1 MTQDPTTAAP
11 ACYRHPDRHT
21 LLKCSRCDRPI
32 CAACTIDASVGQRC
46 PECVRSEG
54 TQKIIPAGGRS
65 SPASSAPATKTF
77 IALAVGFFALTG
89 FGQSGDLIIE
99 TLAQVNK
106 TVGAGEWWRIFTPI
120 LLHASIT
127 HILFNMWALWVLG
140 PQIERGVGTW
150 PFVSLFLASAGVGG
164 AFAFYLGDPL
174 SAVFLVGAS
183 GAIFGLFGVW
193 LSWAMHRRNTRQGRA
208 MLRQIGV
215 LLLINAAIPFL
226 VPNIA
231 WQAHLGGLI
240 AGFAIGEIWS
250 RLHGSNIEV
259 LRTVTG
265 VAVAVV
271 AALSVMI

>member
-32 CAACTIDASVGQRC
+32 CAACSIDASVGQRC

-54 TQKIIPAGGRS
+54 TQEIIPTGARS
-65 SPASSAPATKTF
+65 SRASGAPATKTF

-89 FGQSGDLIIE
+89 FGQSGDLIFE
-99 TLAQVNK
+99 TLAQWNLAVA
-106 TVGAGEWWRIFTPI
+106 AGEWWRIFTPI

-174 SAVFLVGAS
+174 DVAVGAS

-193 LSWAMHRRNTRQGRA
+193 LSWAMHRRNTMQGRA

-226 VPNIA
+226 VPNIS

-250 RLHGSNIEV
+250 RLRGSNIEV

>member
-1 MTQDPTTAAP
+1 VTQDPTTAAP

-32 CAACTIDASVGQRC
+32 CAACSIDASVGQRC

-54 TQKIIPAGGRS
+54 TQEIIPTGARS
-65 SPASSAPATKTF
+65 SRASGAPATKTF

-89 FGQSGDLIIE
+89 FGQSGDLIFE
-99 TLAQVNK
+99 TLAQWNLAVA
-106 TVGAGEWWRIFTPI
+106 AGEWWRIFTPI

-174 SAVFLVGAS
+174 DVAVGAS

-193 LSWAMHRRNTRQGRA
+193 LSWALHRRNTMQGRA
-208 MLRQIGV
+208 MLRQIGF

-240 AGFAIGEIWS
+240 AGFAIGETWS
-250 RLHGSNIEV
+250 RLRGSNIEV

>member
-1 MTQDPTTAAP
+1 M
-11 ACYRHPDRHT
+11 
-21 LLKCSRCDRPI
+21 
-32 CAACTIDASVGQRC
+32 
-46 PECVRSEG
+46 RSEG
-54 TQKIIPAGGRS
+54 TQKIIPTGARTS
-65 SPASSAPATKTF
+65 RASGAPATKTF
-77 IALAVGFFALTG
+77 IALALVFFVLTG
-89 FGQSGDLIIE
+89 FGRSGGSIFE
-99 TLAQVNK
+99 TLAQWNLAVE
-106 TVGAGEWWRIFTPI
+106 AGEWWRIFTPI

-164 AFAFYLGDPL
+164 AFAFYLGDIDV
-174 SAVFLVGAS
+174 AVGAS
-183 GAIFGLFGVW
+183 GAIFGLFGIWV
-193 LSWAMHRRNTRQGRA
+193 SWAMHRRNTMQGRA

-240 AGFAIGEIWS
+240 AGFVIGEIWS
-250 RLHGSNIEV
+250 RLRGSNVEV

-265 VAVAVV
+265 VVVAVV

>member
-1 MTQDPTTAAP
+1 M
-11 ACYRHPDRHT
+11 
-21 LLKCSRCDRPI
+21 
-32 CAACTIDASVGQRC
+32 
-46 PECVRSEG
+46 RSEG
-54 TQKIIPAGGRS
+54 TQKIIPTGAR
-65 SPASSAPATKTF
+65 ASRASGAPATKTF
-77 IALAVGFFALTG
+77 IGLALVFFVLTG
-89 FGQSGDLIIE
+89 FGGSGGAIFE
-99 TLAQVNK
+99 ALAQWNLAVA
-106 TVGAGEWWRIFTPI
+106 AGEWWRIFTPI

-150 PFVSLFLASAGVGG
+150 PFVSLFIASAGVGG

-174 SAVFLVGAS
+174 DVAVGAS
-183 GAIFGLFGVW
+183 GAIFGLFGIW
-193 LSWAMHRRNTRQGRA
+193 LSWAMHRRNTMQGRA

-240 AGFAIGEIWS
+240 AGLVIGEIWS
-250 RLHGSNIEV
+250 RLRGPNIEV
-259 LRTVTG
+259 LRTLTG
-265 VAVAVV
+265 VAIAIA